1 MNLIGR
7 WQMKISKIE
16 YENFRNFKDHSEI
29 RCSTD
34 GKVTIIYGKN
44 GDGKTTLHQLCQ
56 WVFYGQV
63 HFNRTTTDH
72 LYNLELESEK
82 EYDDTFDVMGR
93 IDFEHGE
100 KQYSLTR
107 TYIYKKGLDDS
118 SKIGEDLNLLCKDDD
133 ENWKSMDRPQEVI
146 DTLLPPGLSDYFF
159 FDGESMIADLKVKG
173 SDSAKSLRT
182 ALYSIFNLDILENA
196 LDHVGDTQYKT
207 SALGK
212 LYLSQGSVGS
222 GSNISVCKTNIEG
235 AQSKIES
242 ITEKINKQE
251 QEKKEKEDQKN
262 RISEQIGATKSKAQY
277 EAMRK
282 DFIRHRDNALD
293 NENACQKDFGDEVSD
308 KFPQML
314 ISKAV
319 SGAKDKIHLK
329 VENSNLP
336 SGINKR
342 LISYLLLASTKTCIC
357 GNPLHDAEKQH
368 INSFLNEMPPRSYA
382 QVYQEFASKAES
394 WGRGYSRSKLD
405 GYIQRT
411 LLSMDDAREYDKKI
425 KQLDDEQKSSPD
437 IEDLVVDRQN
447 AENRIKVLDESI
459 TKGNVELKKYELY
472 LKKEMREFDEL
483 TNAEKTGKVIKKKMG
498 ILMRVK
504 EYLQEK
510 KQEESVKYSKKL
522 EENIQSLVNQMLTS
536 KRTVEVSP
544 EFTIK
549 VYDSHGD
556 ESKSEGQFAVVSFA
570 YIGGIFKLIQ
580 EENNLK
586 DKEYPLVLDGP
597 FSKLDPDQRQNV
609 IDAIPQFAPQ
619 VILFSK
625 DSLQDYFPKDSIGHV
640 WTIRSNDEK
649 NIAKVEEGYLW

>member
-1 MNLIGR
+1 
-7 WQMKISKIE
+7 MKISKIE
-16 YENFRNFKDHSEI
+16 YENFRNFRDHGEI

-72 LYNLELESEK
+72 LYNLDLESEK
-82 EYDDTFDVMGR
+82 EYGDTFDVMGR
-93 IDFEHGE
+93 IDFEHGGKE
-100 KQYSLTR
+100 YSLTR
-107 TYIYKKGLDDS
+107 TYTYRKELDDS
-118 SKIGEDLNLLCKDDD
+118 SKVGEDLSLLCKDQD
-133 ENWKSMDRPQEVI
+133 ENWKPIDRPQDVI

-173 SDSAKSLRT
+173 SDSAKNLRT

-196 LDHVGDTQYKT
+196 IDHVGDIQYKT

-212 LYLSQGSVGS
+212 LYLSQGSIGS
-222 GSNISVCKTNIEG
+222 GSDISACKTNIEG
-235 AQSKIES
+235 AQGKIES
-242 ITEKINKQE
+242 IKNALDKHEA
-251 QEKKEKEDQKN
+251 EKKEKEDQKN

-277 EAMRK
+277 EATRK
-282 DFIRHRDNALD
+282 EYIRHRDNALD
-293 NENACQKDFGDEVSD
+293 NVRAYQKDFGDEVSD

-319 SGAKDKIHLK
+319 SGAKNKIHLK
-329 VENSNLP
+329 VENTNLP
-336 SGINKR
+336 EGINKR

-357 GNPLHDAEKQH
+357 GNPLHESEKQH
-368 INSFLNEMPPRSYA
+368 INSYLNEMLPRSFA
-382 QVYQEFASKAES
+382 QVYQEFSTKAES
-394 WGRGYSRSKLD
+394 WGREYSRSKLD

-411 LLSMDDAREYDKKI
+411 LASMDEAREYDKKI
-425 KQLDDEQKSSPD
+425 KNLDDEQKNSPD

-447 AENRIKVLDESI
+447 AENRIKVLEQSI
-459 TKGNVELKKYELY
+459 TEGKLEQKKYELY
-472 LKKEMREFDEL
+472 LKREMEKFDKL
-483 TNAEKTGKVIKKKMG
+483 TAAEKTGKVIKEKME

-504 EYLQEK
+504 EYLQGK
-510 KQEESVKYSKKL
+510 KKEESEKYSKKL
-522 EENIQSLVNQMLTS
+522 EANIQKLVDKMLTS

-544 EFTIK
+544 EFAIR

-580 EENNLK
+580 EEDTLK

-609 IDAIPQFAPQ
+609 IEVIPKFAPQ

-625 DSLQDYFPKDSIGHV
+625 DSLQEYFPKDSIGRV
-640 WTIRSNDEK
+640 WTIKSNDEK